1 MPEVVLFSA
10 PKPFT
15 NSHIGLIQRNA
26 IRSWKALGAS
36 VEVILLGDE
45 DGLAQTAKEIGVKH
59 IPEIQ
64 KAPSGAPLIS
74 SMLEQVKEAT
84 SANIFVII
92 NSDIIVLPGFIES
105 ILNVDR
111 ISRKYLIMGHRWDM
125 EINEVLDFLPG
136 WADAL
141 KNMIKVTGKLHKS
154 KGSDYFVFRRD
165 QFDPYPPFVI
175 GRAGWDN
182 WTIFTARKL
191 QWDVIDAT
199 RDIQIIHQQHD
210 YHHLPG
216 GKIHYN
222 HPESDEN
229 LRLAGGKRHIFTLLD
244 ATKVLVNGRIQPY
257 PVTLRK
263 IIREFEVLPVIHGG
277 NPFWMDVFFYLAHP
291 IKFIRHKIPWL
302 ANMLRIS
309 RNQEMEEL

>member
-1 MPEVVLFSA
+1 MPEIVLFSA

-15 NSHIGLIQRNA
+15 DPHIGLIQRNA

-36 VEVILLGDE
+36 VEVILLGEE
-45 DGLAQTAKEIGVKH
+45 DGLAQTAKEIGVRH

-74 SMLEQVKEAT
+74 SMLEQVRHAT
-84 SANIFVII
+84 NANIFVLI

-105 ILNVDR
+105 VMKVDR
-111 ISRKYLIMGHRWDM
+111 TSQKYLIMGHRWDM
-125 EINEVLDFLPG
+125 EIKEVIDFLPG

-141 KNMIKVTGKLHKS
+141 NKKIRITGKLHKS
-154 KGSDYFVFRRD
+154 KGSDYFIFRHD

-182 WTIFTARKL
+182 WTIFSARKMS
-191 QWDVIDAT
+191 WDVIDAT
-199 RDIQIIHQQHD
+199 KDIRIIHQQHD

-244 ATKVLVNGRIQPY
+244 ATKVLVDGRIQPY
-257 PVTLRK
+257 PVTFRK
-263 IIREFEVLPVIHGG
+263 IIREFEILPVIHSGSR
-277 NPFWMDVFFYLAHP
+277 FWMDVFFYLTHP
-291 IKFIRHKIPWL
+291 VKFIRHKLPWL
-302 ANMLRIS
+302 AKLLGIS
-309 RNQEMEEL
+309 RKQDLEEY